1 MIIGNGS
8 LAKLL
13 KDREGAILFA
23 SGVGNSL
30 CENYDEYFRE
40 LMLLH
45 EFIMNHKS
53 LCLFYFSSIAVNF
66 NNNNTCLAE
75 SGYYHHKELI
85 EFLIKDMCQNY
96 NIIRL
101 GNIWEC
107 TNPHTFRNAIRA
119 KQAKGEPVQIRDEWK
134 YMIHADQLNM
144 IVQGLPLTGKNE
156 ISVFGEMR
164 LVKDC
169 L

>member
-1 MIIGNGS
+1 MIVGHGS

-30 CENYDEYFRE
+30 CTDTQDFKRERQLIIQIFSGNDDEQSF
-40 LMLLH
+40 
-45 EFIMNHKS
+45 
-53 LCLFYFSSIAVNF
+53 FYFSPIVKQPTSYGAYKLNTEILVKSIF
-66 NNNNTCLAE
+66 
-75 SGYYHHKELI
+75 
-85 EFLIKDMCQNY
+85 QNY

-107 TNPHTFRNAIRA
+107 TNPNTFRNAIKA
-119 KQAKGEPVQIRDEWK
+119 KQAKGEPVEIRDEFK

-144 IVQGLPLTGKNE
+144 VVHGLPLTGKNE
-156 ISVFGEMR
+156 ISIFDQM
-164 LVKDC
+164 LKVKDC

>member
-1 MIIGNGS
+1 MIIGSGS

-23 SGVGNSL
+23 SGVGNSQ
-30 CENYDEYFRE
+30 CNDTNQFSRE
-40 LMLLH
+40 SDLL
-45 EFIMNHKS
+45 KS
-53 LCLFYFSSIAVNF
+53 TKDDGRCLFYFSSMSVFEDSIWSPYTF
-66 NNNNTCLAE
+66 
-75 SGYYHHKELI
+75 HKKTMEI
-85 EFLIKDMCQNY
+85 RVTQWFQNY

-107 TNPHTFRNAIRA
+107 TNRHTFRNAIRA
-119 KQAKGEPVQIRDEWK
+119 KKAKGDPVDIRDEWK

-144 IVQGLPLTGKNE
+144 IVQGLPLTGGNE
-156 ISVFGEMR
+156 ISIFGER
-164 LVKDC
+164 LRVEEC